1 MQRETDACEFSYR
14 LRRNSVLNHLT
25 DSQTFFQWAFLILH
39 ILVGCVQLLGFSSVS
54 KNDFCVSSL
63 TAYSITVLKSKQLLC
78 RWFVPVTSSIF
89 QPADNTKKHI
99 HKACR
104 KNISAFYSLYSII
117 FYTFAVKILANDAE
131 TITSLPQRNK
141 KQILLA
147 KTITIWK
154 MAKEKSKGIW
164 SVMVL

>member
-1 MQRETDACEFSYR
+1 MPQGHVIDIMIIG
-14 LRRNSVLNHLT
+14 
-25 DSQTFFQWAFLILH
+25 FL
-39 ILVGCVQLLGFSSVS
+39 QL
-54 KNDFCVSSL
+54 
-63 TAYSITVLKSKQLLC
+63 TVLQFWKANSLGVIDLSLQHHPY
-78 RWFVPVTSSIF
+78 FNPQII
-89 QPADNTKKHI
+89 QKKHI

-131 TITSLPQRNK
+131 VITSLPQRNK

-147 KTITIWK
+147 KTTTIWK

>member
-1 MQRETDACEFSYR
+1 MPQGHVIDIMTYSSY
-14 LRRNSVLNHLT
+14 
-25 DSQTFFQWAFLILH
+25 
-39 ILVGCVQLLGFSSVS
+39 
-54 KNDFCVSSL
+54 SL
-63 TAYSITVLKSKQLLC
+63 QYYSFEKQNQGA
-78 RWFVPVTSSIF
+78 SSIF

>member
-1 MQRETDACEFSYR
+1 MYSFGKMFTCL
-14 LRRNSVLNHLT
+14 LRSDCYN
-25 DSQTFFQWAFLILH
+25 
-39 ILVGCVQLLGFSSVS
+39 
-54 KNDFCVSSL
+54 
-63 TAYSITVLKSKQLLC
+63 ITVLQFLKSKTKEQSPY
-78 RWFVPVTSSIF
+78 FNPQII
-89 QPADNTKKHI
+89 QKKHI

-131 TITSLPQRNK
+131 TITSVPQRNK
-141 KQILLA
+141 KQILLT
-147 KTITIWK
+147 KTRTIWK